1 MKRET
6 NMRIAFR
13 DAAPRAEWGPLRRI
27 VKAWLRTS
35 SGITGANHALFIR
48 TPASPRAVAARK
60 TRSYTGPDRRKRR

>member
-35 SGITGANHALFIR
+35 SGLTGGDRPLHIH

-60 TRSYTGPDRRKRR
+60 TRSYVGPDRRKRR